1 MDLVFSGLGLVQD
14 DEGFEGLGAAG
25 KGGVNIKTG
34 LTKAQQRNRDVIA
47 STVYSKTT
55 LAATAST
62 RYSLF
67 TGTPATLAAGNVSNG
82 VLPSPQSM
90 AVQELSVYTSGIA
103 GAAVTEADLAK
114 LNDAILEIFVASKLM
129 FQGPLSKVG
138 LNGVGKLS
146 TNGSFG
152 MVAGPERK
160 LQLLY
165 PIIIP
170 ANTAFEAAI
179 TTGPDALTASN
190 VLTLIF
196 YGELTRLV
204 V

>member
-1 MDLVFSGLGLVQD
+1 MDLVFSGLGLMQD
-14 DEGFEGLGAAG
+14 DEGFEGLGAAT

-47 STVYSKTT
+47 SSVYSKAT
-55 LAATAST
+55 LAATALT
-62 RYSLF
+62 RYTFFS
-67 TGTPATLAAGNVSNG
+67 GAPANLPAGNVSNG

-90 AVQELSVYTSGIA
+90 AVQEVSFYTSGIA

-114 LNDAILEIFVASKLM
+114 LNDAILEISVASKLM
-129 FQGPLSKVG
+129 LQCPLSKVG
-138 LNGVGKLS
+138 LNAVGKLS

-152 MVAGPERK
+152 MTAGPERK
-160 LQLLY
+160 LQLIY

-170 ANTAFEAAI
+170 ANTTFEAAV

-190 VLTLIF
+190 VLTLIL